1 MASLFDFLK
10 NKGSKLV
17 IAIDVGSYSIKTAV
31 FEINA
36 NSKQISSI
44 NKKIFSLPITVPE
57 NGLENSKVTTSRIR
71 EIIFNYLKE
80 LKRVP
85 YKVVIGFD
93 GPLAESAIITFKIQN
108 PKSGQKISKK
118 ELDDLFLSLINE
130 ENKKLASEGKI
141 IILARPISIFINGY
155 EIKDLDESF
164 PAEEIEFK
172 TFVLTLDSQK
182 TSDFM
187 IIPKMLGGIPIEF
200 SSVIYNIGCAVA
212 EKMPDGKECFILD
225 IGGLYTNLIVVKN
238 GVISE
243 VAGFPSGGYNFT
255 KSLAIETGI
264 EIGESFQ
271 LKKQYIE
278 GITTKPEMKKISSV
292 FTSESVAWE
301 EKFINALEGISS
313 NDFFPKTFYIVGGGA
328 NIPEIRNVLEAKK
341 WASHILSA
349 GEISISTIKAE
360 DILGKS
366 RFNAALKGAEETGL
380 ASLIINS
387 I

>member
-1 MASLFDFLK
+1 MASLFGFLK

-17 IAIDVGSYSIKTAV
+17 IAADVGSYSIKTAV

-36 NSKQISSI
+36 NSKQVSSI
-44 NKKIFSLPITVPE
+44 SKKIFTLPIAAPE

-85 YKVVIGFD
+85 DKVIIGFD
-93 GPLAESAIITFKIQN
+93 GPLTESKIITFKIQN
-108 PKSGQKISKK
+108 PKNGQKISKK
-118 ELDDLFLSLINE
+118 ELDGLFLSLINE
-130 ENKKLASEGKI
+130 ENKKLAAEAKT
-141 IILARPISIFINGY
+141 IILARPISILINGY
-155 EIKDLDESF
+155 EIKNLDIDS
-164 PAEEIEFK
+164 PAGEIAFK
-172 TFVLTLDSQK
+172 AFISTIDAQK
-182 TSDFM
+182 AGDFM

-200 SSVIYNIGCAVA
+200 SSVIYNIGGAIA

-225 IGGLYTNLIVVKN
+225 IGGLYTNLIIIRN

-255 KSLAIETGI
+255 KSLAKEIGI

-278 GITTKPEMKKISSV
+278 GIATKPETEKISSV
-292 FTSESVAWE
+292 FTGEAAAWE
-301 EKFINALEGISS
+301 EKFINALESIAST
-313 NDFFPKTFYIVGGGA
+313 DFFPKTFYIVGGGA

-341 WASHILSA
+341 WATHILSA
-349 GEISISTIKAE
+349 GDIAVSAVKAE

-366 RFNAALKGAEETGL
+366 QFNAPLKGPEETGL

-387 I
+387 L